1 MLTRPRPGGE
11 HGHVS
16 SVNGIS
22 PVGRAQRRLGTT
34 TVAARLPRQIGFT
47 KRRVIDL
54 MRIGR
59 TFCRR

>member
-1 MLTRPRPGGE
+1 MLTGPRPGGE

-16 SVNGIS
+16 SVNGHQ
-22 PVGRAQRRLGTT
+22 PVGWTQWRPGTT
-34 TVAARLPRQIGFT
+34 TAAARLPRRIGLT

-54 MRIGR
+54 MRVGR

>member
-1 MLTRPRPGGE
+1 
-11 HGHVS
+11 VS

-22 PVGRAQRRLGTT
+22 PVGRTQQRPGATT
-34 TVAARLPRQIGFT
+34 AAARLPRQIGFT

-54 MRIGR
+54 MRVGR